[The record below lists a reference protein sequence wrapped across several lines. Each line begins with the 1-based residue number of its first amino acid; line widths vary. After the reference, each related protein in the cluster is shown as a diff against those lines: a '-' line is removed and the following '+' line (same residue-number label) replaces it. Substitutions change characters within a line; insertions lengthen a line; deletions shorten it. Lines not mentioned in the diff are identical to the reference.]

1 MHSPLKVKSWYHCSL
16 SGSHHIRS
24 PSLTCSSDYRVFIV
38 SFDSFCHNERI
49 TAHEVTNLGNVFTVL
64 LVRQLEVTQL
74 LSEKIPSDRMR
85 PCKCS
90 LPCCFSWRWCH
101 RLERAGG
108 REGGRFGEDGGGCFW
123 QIASLSRS
131 DRHFQPLSR
140 LFSSLFATSRLS
152 LMPACCEG
160 AAVQK
165 VRSRGVKGTKQKSKA
180 TPPPPLSL
188 GRWMK
193 PMRKHAPFFFLSFQT
208 HGTNICFRWC
218 VSSPS
223 CLCSP
228 FWPRDLDLNLD
239 LLEHSD
245 EYFPFPCCWLWL
257 ITSSSCTRCCWLFS
271 THFYVQNFGKI

>member
-64 LVRQLEVTQL
+64 PVRQLEVTQL

-108 REGGRFGEDGGGCFW
+108 REGGRFGEDGGVFLADCIIKPLRQALSAPLSPVFFPLCHFPPVADAGVLRGGRRSESEVSRGEGNKTKK
-123 QIASLSRS
+123 QSNTSSASLAGKMNET
-131 DRHFQPLSR
+131 DEETH
-140 LFSSLFATSRLS
+140 
-152 LMPACCEG
+152 
-160 AAVQK
+160 AVF
-165 VRSRGVKGTKQKSKA
+165 
-180 TPPPPLSL
+180 
-188 GRWMK
+188 
-193 PMRKHAPFFFLSFQT
+193 FFFLFKHTPQIFALDDAFPLRPACVRRFDLATST
-208 HGTNICFRWC
+208 WTSTCWNTLTNIFLFRVVDC
-218 VSSPS
+218 
-223 CLCSP
+223 
-228 FWPRDLDLNLD
+228 
-239 LLEHSD
+239 
-245 EYFPFPCCWLWL
+245 
-257 ITSSSCTRCCWLFS
+257 
-271 THFYVQNFGKI
+271 G

>member
-1 MHSPLKVKSWYHCSL
+1 MQLWLPC
-16 SGSHHIRS
+16 
-24 PSLTCSSDYRVFIV
+24 FIV

-193 PMRKHAPFFFLSFQT
+193 PMRKHTPFFFFFLFKHTPQIFALDDAFPLRPACVRRFDLATST
-208 HGTNICFRWC
+208 WTSTCWNTLTNIFLFRVVDC
-218 VSSPS
+218 
-223 CLCSP
+223 
-228 FWPRDLDLNLD
+228 
-239 LLEHSD
+239 
-245 EYFPFPCCWLWL
+245 
-257 ITSSSCTRCCWLFS
+257 
-271 THFYVQNFGKI
+271 G